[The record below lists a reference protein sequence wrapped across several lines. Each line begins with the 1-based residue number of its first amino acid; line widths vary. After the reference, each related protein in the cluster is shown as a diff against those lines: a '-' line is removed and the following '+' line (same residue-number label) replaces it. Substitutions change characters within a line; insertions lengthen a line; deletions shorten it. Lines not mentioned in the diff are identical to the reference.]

1 MKEVFGS
8 RASNPSGSRD
18 CRRVVLILRNHP
30 YGFAARS
37 TVQTDTPP
45 YLKQSIQKLR
55 SYFVR
60 AGKNPEIRL
69 KDPVMGLEFVL
80 KVKIA

>member
-1 MKEVFGS
+1 MVFGS
-8 RASNPSGSRD
+8 RALNPNGSRD
-18 CRRVVLILRNHP
+18 CRRVALILINHP
-30 YGFAARS
+30 YGFTARS

-55 SYFVR
+55 NEFCET
-60 AGKNPEIRL
+60 GLEPEA
-69 KDPVMGLEFVL
+69 DPENLVMGLEIAL

>member
-1 MKEVFGS
+1 MAFGS
-8 RASNPSGSRD
+8 RALNPNGSRD
-18 CRRVVLILRNHP
+18 CCRVALVLRNHP

-60 AGKNPEIRL
+60 AGTNAKIRRKNPA
-69 KDPVMGLEFVL
+69 MGLEIAL